1 MSARQNPARRLADR
15 LRATARPDMVPLPR
29 DTAPLAAGPR
39 VAYSPLMMRCAETA
53 LGGRA
58 SVAAQRFVTGWVF
71 ASILAV
77 VLLACSHV
85 PDGRTQRDVPQQSPG
100 AEPSPGEPPSP
111 GSGVLFGRVTSM
123 LPPTASLGEGRVP
136 GPIPGGSLAPVGA
149 AHVGIAPVG
158 GTRIWWVVTSVDGR
172 FAIRVPPGT
181 YQVTLEP
188 YPGLGAAKGLPATV
202 TVVAGQETR
211 LDIHLDS
218 GLR

>member
-1 MSARQNPARRLADR
+1 MA
-15 LRATARPDMVPLPR
+15 V
-29 DTAPLAAGPR
+29 
-39 VAYSPLMMRCAETA
+39 
-53 LGGRA
+53 
-58 SVAAQRFVTGWVF
+58 QRFVTGWVF

-77 VLLACSHV
+77 GLLACSHV

-100 AEPSPGEPPSP
+100 QQPSP
-111 GSGVLFGRVTSM
+111 GSGTLFGRVTSM
-123 LPPTASLGEGRVP
+123 LPPTASPEEGRVP
-136 GPIPGGSLAPVGA
+136 GPIPGGSSIPVGA